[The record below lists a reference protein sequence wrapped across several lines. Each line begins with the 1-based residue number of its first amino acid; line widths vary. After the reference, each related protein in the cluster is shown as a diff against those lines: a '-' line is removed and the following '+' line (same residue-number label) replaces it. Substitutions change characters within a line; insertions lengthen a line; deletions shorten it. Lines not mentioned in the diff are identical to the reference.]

1 MVQGDYRNESIT
13 RDLTRTFL
21 KTALFI
27 LTLVGCTQSVTWLG
41 EVSGSA
47 HRRAPATYYRDATV
61 DVSPVED
68 IDGVTGDPYDTVAH
82 QNESRYYNDYD
93 Y

>member
-61 DVSPVED
+61 ED
-68 IDGVTGDPYDTVAH
+68 IEEVTGDPYDTIDYR
-82 QNESRYYNDYD
+82 NNSRYYHEYD